1 MSFPRKKLDMS
12 LLILEERSCQVIA
25 ACARR
30 FHPDWSFDRFEAI
43 QCNATDPVPED
54 GNRYEA
60 SYIFHIA
67 GPALDELDREVPFLF
82 PLERGTHYLWEL
94 FTELPRSGGSR
105 SSRQFWNRL
114 SRAMSWIEMPITTDE
129 LVARFEEASLALL
142 QGAIDMG
149 DRFYLPSMDYGGW
162 NGGIVTKDFLID
174 GLKMLAVKLEGPARE
189 SRRRKKEEA
198 EAAAKAAEEAAKA
211 AAEAEAKAAAEA
223 EVAAIAEAEAR
234 AAAEVSANAAEAK
247 VAAEVSANVAE
258 AKPAEANAVTEPK
271 EETSETKETETNETN
286 DTSPVNEDASSE
298 EKETETKTGSTET
311 FTEGGNE
318 DEGLSGR
325 MD

>member
-1 MSFPRKKLDMS
+1 MS

-189 SRRRKKEEA
+189 SRRRKKEEE

-234 AAAEVSANAAEAK
+234 AA
-247 VAAEVSANVAE
+247 
-258 AKPAEANAVTEPK
+258 AEANAVTEPK

>member
-189 SRRRKKEEA
+189 SRRRKKEEE
-198 EAAAKAAEEAAKA
+198 EAAAKAA
-211 AAEAEAKAAAEA
+211 
-223 EVAAIAEAEAR
+223 
-234 AAAEVSANAAEAK
+234 
-247 VAAEVSANVAE
+247 
-258 AKPAEANAVTEPK
+258 
-271 EETSETKETETNETN
+271 
-286 DTSPVNEDASSE
+286 
-298 EKETETKTGSTET
+298 
-311 FTEGGNE
+311 
-318 DEGLSGR
+318 
-325 MD
+325 

>member
-189 SRRRKKEEA
+189 SRRRKKEEE

-234 AAAEVSANAAEAK
+234 AAAE
-247 VAAEVSANVAE
+247 
-258 AKPAEANAVTEPK
+258 ANAVTKPK

-298 EKETETKTGSTET
+298 EKETETRQNRYYYRRG
-311 FTEGGNE
+311 
-318 DEGLSGR
+318 
-325 MD
+325 

>member
-162 NGGIVTKDFLID
+162 NGGLVTKDFLID

-189 SRRRKKEEA
+189 SRRRKKEEE

-234 AAAEVSANAAEAK
+234 AA
-247 VAAEVSANVAE
+247 
-258 AKPAEANAVTEPK
+258 AEANAVTEPK

>member
-1 MSFPRKKLDMS
+1 MS

-189 SRRRKKEEA
+189 SRRRKKEE
-198 EAAAKAAEEAAKA
+198 EEAAKA

-234 AAAEVSANAAEAK
+234 AA
-247 VAAEVSANVAE
+247 
-258 AKPAEANAVTEPK
+258 AEANAVTEPK

>member
-189 SRRRKKEEA
+189 SRRRKKEEE

-234 AAAEVSANAAEAK
+234 AAAE
-247 VAAEVSANVAE
+247 
-258 AKPAEANAVTEPK
+258 ANAVTKPK

>member
-189 SRRRKKEEA
+189 SRRRKKEE
-198 EAAAKAAEEAAKA
+198 EEA

-234 AAAEVSANAAEAK
+234 AA
-247 VAAEVSANVAE
+247 
-258 AKPAEANAVTEPK
+258 AEANAVTEPK

>member
-60 SYIFHIA
+60 SYIFHSA

-189 SRRRKKEEA
+189 SRRRKKEEE

-234 AAAEVSANAAEAK
+234 AA
-247 VAAEVSANVAE
+247 
-258 AKPAEANAVTEPK
+258 AEANAVTEPK

>member
-189 SRRRKKEEA
+189 SRRRKKEEE

-211 AAEAEAKAAAEA
+211 AAEAGAKAAAEA

-234 AAAEVSANAAEAK
+234 AA
-247 VAAEVSANVAE
+247 
-258 AKPAEANAVTEPK
+258 AEANAVTEPK

>member
-30 FHPDWSFDRFEAI
+30 FHPDWRFDRFEAI

-189 SRRRKKEEA
+189 SRRRKKEEE

-234 AAAEVSANAAEAK
+234 AA
-247 VAAEVSANVAE
+247 
-258 AKPAEANAVTEPK
+258 AEANAVTEPK

>member
-189 SRRRKKEEA
+189 SRRRKKEEE

-234 AAAEVSANAAEAK
+234 AAAE
-247 VAAEVSANVAE
+247 
-258 AKPAEANAVTEPK
+258 ANAVTEPK
-271 EETSETKETETNETN
+271 EETSETKETETNKTN

>member
-189 SRRRKKEEA
+189 SRRRKKEEE

-234 AAAEVSANAAEAK
+234 AAAEAE
-247 VAAEVSANVAE
+247 
-258 AKPAEANAVTEPK
+258 AVTEPK

>member
-189 SRRRKKEEA
+189 SRRRKKEEE

-211 AAEAEAKAAAEA
+211 AAEAEA
-223 EVAAIAEAEAR
+223 R
-234 AAAEVSANAAEAK
+234 AA
-247 VAAEVSANVAE
+247 
-258 AKPAEANAVTEPK
+258 AEANAVTEPK

>member
-189 SRRRKKEEA
+189 SRRRKKEEE

-211 AAEAEAKAAAEA
+211 AADAEAKAAAEA

-234 AAAEVSANAAEAK
+234 AA
-247 VAAEVSANVAE
+247 
-258 AKPAEANAVTEPK
+258 AEANAVTEPK

>member
-189 SRRRKKEEA
+189 SRRRKKEEE
-198 EAAAKAAEEAAKA
+198 EAAAKAAEEAARA

-234 AAAEVSANAAEAK
+234 AA
-247 VAAEVSANVAE
+247 
-258 AKPAEANAVTEPK
+258 AEANAVTEPK

>member
-189 SRRRKKEEA
+189 SRRRKKEE
-198 EAAAKAAEEAAKA
+198 EEAAKA

-234 AAAEVSANAAEAK
+234 AA
-247 VAAEVSANVAE
+247 
-258 AKPAEANAVTEPK
+258 AEANAVTEPK

>member
-189 SRRRKKEEA
+189 SRRRKKEEE

-223 EVAAIAEAEAR
+223 EVAAIAEAVAR
-234 AAAEVSANAAEAK
+234 AAAEAK
-247 VAAEVSANVAE
+247 
-258 AKPAEANAVTEPK
+258 AVTEPK

>member
-1 MSFPRKKLDMS
+1 MS

-43 QCNATDPVPED
+43 QCNAADPVPED

-189 SRRRKKEEA
+189 SRRRKKEEE

-234 AAAEVSANAAEAK
+234 AA
-247 VAAEVSANVAE
+247 
-258 AKPAEANAVTEPK
+258 AEANAVTEPK

-298 EKETETKTGSTET
+298 EKETETKTCSTET

>member
-189 SRRRKKEEA
+189 SRRRKKEEE
-198 EAAAKAAEEAAKA
+198 EAAAKAAEEAAKV

-234 AAAEVSANAAEAK
+234 AA
-247 VAAEVSANVAE
+247 
-258 AKPAEANAVTEPK
+258 AEANAVTEPK

>member
-189 SRRRKKEEA
+189 SRRRKKEEE

-223 EVAAIAEAEAR
+223 EVAAIAEAVAR
-234 AAAEVSANAAEAK
+234 AA
-247 VAAEVSANVAE
+247 
-258 AKPAEANAVTEPK
+258 AEANAVTEPK

>member
-189 SRRRKKEEA
+189 SRRRKKEEE

-234 AAAEVSANAAEAK
+234 AA
-247 VAAEVSANVAE
+247 
-258 AKPAEANAVTEPK
+258 AEANAVTEPK

-311 FTEGGNE
+311 FTEGG
-318 DEGLSGR
+318 
-325 MD
+325 

>member
-189 SRRRKKEEA
+189 SRRRKKEEE

-223 EVAAIAEAEAR
+223 EVAAITEAEAR
-234 AAAEVSANAAEAK
+234 AA
-247 VAAEVSANVAE
+247 
-258 AKPAEANAVTEPK
+258 AEANAVTEPK

>member
-189 SRRRKKEEA
+189 SRRRKKEEE

-234 AAAEVSANAAEAK
+234 AAAE
-247 VAAEVSANVAE
+247 
-258 AKPAEANAVTEPK
+258 ANAVTEPK
-271 EETSETKETETNETN
+271 EETSEAKETETNETN

>member
-189 SRRRKKEEA
+189 SRRRKKEEE

-234 AAAEVSANAAEAK
+234 AA
-247 VAAEVSANVAE
+247 
-258 AKPAEANAVTEPK
+258 AEANAVTEPK

-298 EKETETKTGSTET
+298 EKETQTKTETKTGSTET

>member
-189 SRRRKKEEA
+189 SRRRKKEEE

-234 AAAEVSANAAEAK
+234 AAAE
-247 VAAEVSANVAE
+247 
-258 AKPAEANAVTEPK
+258 ANAVTEPK
-271 EETSETKETETNETN
+271 EETSETKETETNETK

>member
-149 DRFYLPSMDYGGW
+149 DCFYLPSMDYGGW

-189 SRRRKKEEA
+189 SRRRKKEEE

-234 AAAEVSANAAEAK
+234 AAAE
-247 VAAEVSANVAE
+247 
-258 AKPAEANAVTEPK
+258 ANAVTKPK

>member
-189 SRRRKKEEA
+189 SRRRKKEE

-234 AAAEVSANAAEAK
+234 AA
-247 VAAEVSANVAE
+247 
-258 AKPAEANAVTEPK
+258 AEANAVTEPK

>member
-189 SRRRKKEEA
+189 SRRCKKEEE

-234 AAAEVSANAAEAK
+234 AA
-247 VAAEVSANVAE
+247 
-258 AKPAEANAVTEPK
+258 AEANAVTEPK

>member
-162 NGGIVTKDFLID
+162 NSGIVTKDFLID

-189 SRRRKKEEA
+189 SRRRKKEEE

-234 AAAEVSANAAEAK
+234 AAAEAE
-247 VAAEVSANVAE
+247 
-258 AKPAEANAVTEPK
+258 AVTEPK

>member
-43 QCNATDPVPED
+43 QCNATDPAPED

-189 SRRRKKEEA
+189 SRRRKKEEE

-234 AAAEVSANAAEAK
+234 AA
-247 VAAEVSANVAE
+247 
-258 AKPAEANAVTEPK
+258 AEANAVTEPK